1 MPYRMTFRGTY
12 SYMSQTLSRLTA
24 DLATINRQ
32 VATGKKVEFPSD
44 DPVAMVT
51 IMNRQRTLRNIAQYQ
66 RNLAMADIWLKTGET
81 SLESLEDILGEART
95 LAEQMATDTITASN
109 REAAAGEVSS
119 FISSVVNL
127 GNTKVGE
134 AHVFAG
140 DRVEITPFDASFYI
154 NTPIT
159 GENNASDYRGIVSSS
174 GTYYQGH
181 ARYEYDGAAADDE
194 LYFFAQEEGSDGN
207 SITINFVDTGVL
219 SVAVVGNAITVNID
233 GATTTA
239 ADIKAAIEANPQAAA
254 LTAVNLKDGSTGS
267 GLVSGLAATN
277 LSGGTTATSRR
288 YIIDVTTE
296 GAAGPATLTTTTGV
310 ADAELRFTAA
320 TSDGA
325 GDSIS
330 ITYLDPGV
338 AASPLSVSVEGR
350 AITVSL
356 ATDGGAAI
364 TSTAQDIM
372 NVINA
377 DTDAS
382 ALVSTALAPDNDGT
396 GVVTAVAETHLG
408 YNGRQAW
415 LNTDLSGADNDF
427 KLTANAFG
435 AAGNN
440 ITLALVDTGGPLA
453 VGVAGDAIT
462 VNIDAG
468 TTTATDIINA
478 LNADAAASALIT
490 ASLAPGN
497 DGTGTPS
504 AMAATS
510 LSGGAAQAK
519 FRVGEYVDGTTTWGT
534 DDAYAADSS
543 AVQIF
548 EEGSGEYLGVKAA
561 FSDSGLLKAG
571 DQFYIDAGY
580 YRGGEVKL
588 YTNIGATDQIQH
600 NVIGTDVLGDAGG
613 TDNVLDILRE
623 FEAYLN
629 DNDVEGVQSMIVK
642 LNDAREGLVNESASV
657 GARINRLE
665 IRSNMNEDFNLTVA
679 DNLAE
684 IEGADLTE
692 VMVELNMKQLAYQAA
707 LTSITR
713 ITSLSLL
720 DYL

>member
-12 SYMSQTLSRLTA
+12 SSMSQTLTRLTA

-51 IMNRQRTLRNIAQYQ
+51 IMNRQRTLRNIEQYQ
-66 RNLAMADIWLKTGET
+66 RNLTMADIRLKTGST
-81 SLESLEDILGEART
+81 SLENLEDIVARART

-109 REAAAGEVSS
+109 RQAAAGEVSS
-119 FISSVVNL
+119 LISSVINL
-127 GNTKVGE
+127 GNTKIGE

-140 DRVEITPFDASFYI
+140 DRVETTPFDTSFYI
-154 NTPIT
+154 NTPIAD
-159 GENNASDYRGIVSSS
+159 ENNASDYCGIASSS
-174 GTYYQGH
+174 GTYYHGH
-181 ARYEYDGAAADDE
+181 ARYGYDGAAADDE

-207 SITINFVDTGVL
+207 SITLNFLDTGAL

-239 ADIKAAIEANPQAAA
+239 ADIKAAIEADTEASA
-254 LTAVNLKDGSTGS
+254 LVAVKLKDGSTGS
-267 GLVSGLAATN
+267 GLVSGLAPTN

-330 ITYLDPGV
+330 ITYLDPV
-338 AASPLSVSVEGR
+338 AAASPLSVSAEGR

-356 ATDGGAAI
+356 ATDGLLNI

-372 NVINA
+372 NAINA
-377 DTDAS
+377 DADAS
-382 ALVSTALAPDNDGT
+382 ALVSAALAPDNDGA
-396 GVVTAVAETHLG
+396 GVVTAVAETHLA

-440 ITLALVDTGGPLA
+440 ITLTLVDTGALA

-490 ASLAPGN
+490 ASLVPGN

-504 AMAATS
+504 AMAATN

-519 FRVGEYVDGTTTWGT
+519 FRVGEYVDGTTTWGA

-600 NVIGTDVLGDAGG
+600 NIIGTDALGEAGG
-613 TDNVLDILRE
+613 SDNVLDILRE

-657 GARINRLE
+657 GARINRLA
-665 IRSNMNEDFNLTVA
+665 IRNNMNKDFSLTA
-679 DNLAE
+679 TDNLAE

-692 VMVELNMKQLAYQAA
+692 VLVELNMKQLAYQAA
-707 LTSITR
+707 LTSIAR